1 MFGGDMVIWDDRGS
15 VVWDEALCLHFLV
28 PGLSRWWGCH
38 FLLTGALRGMGTLP
52 TAPHWEAGGWGSSLA
67 SPEALHL
74 TSNLSPGA
82 LLDCLIFTLP
92 VSSKR
97 KKWINPVMSTVP
109 AAPSRTRQPHVS
121 LLKLLL
127 ISACILFDDTVFAH
141 LFYSSN
147 TKRLLAN
154 SAWLF
159 SDCTLFISYENNLFT
174 FSLVLSIMLILPRR
188 WCFCRNRQNHG
199 HWYGSICS
207 QRL

>member
-1 MFGGDMVIWDDRGS
+1 
-15 VVWDEALCLHFLV
+15 
-28 PGLSRWWGCH
+28 
-38 FLLTGALRGMGTLP
+38 MGTLP

-127 ISACILFDDTVFAH
+127 ISVAP
-141 LFYSSN
+141 SS
-147 TKRLLAN
+147 REGPSHVGLRGLLTG
-154 SAWLF
+154 LR
-159 SDCTLFISYENNLFT
+159 DLLTDLRGLLTI
-174 FSLVLSIMLILPRR
+174 P
-188 WCFCRNRQNHG
+188 
-199 HWYGSICS
+199 
-207 QRL
+207 